1 MTKSGKLARKDV
13 PATGRFDDMFE
24 EFRKEVA
31 AMMSSW
37 PGASLLGDTRVPLCD
52 IADRGSRYELHVE
65 VPGIEKDKVQVKAT
79 KNAVEISGKHAE
91 GSEEKKK
98 GYYYSERS
106 ARSFYRMIP
115 VPEEIDPSK
124 VSASMNN
131 GMLTVELPKAS
142 GRHVPSR
149 KVPVK

>member
-1 MTKSGKLARKDV
+1 MTKSGKLAKREMPAAGRLDDV
-13 PATGRFDDMFE
+13 FE

-31 AMMSSW
+31 AMMNSW
-37 PGASLLGDTRVPLCD
+37 PGMSLFGSTRMPLCD

-65 VPGIEKDKVQVKAT
+65 VPGIEKDKIEVKAT
-79 KNAVEISGKHAE
+79 QNAVEISGKHAE
-91 GSEEKKK
+91 KSEEKRK

-106 ARSFYRMIP
+106 AQSFYRMIP
-115 VPEEIDPSK
+115 VPEGIDPSK

-131 GMLTVELPKAS
+131 GILTVELPKAAGKHAS
-142 GRHVPSR
+142 SR